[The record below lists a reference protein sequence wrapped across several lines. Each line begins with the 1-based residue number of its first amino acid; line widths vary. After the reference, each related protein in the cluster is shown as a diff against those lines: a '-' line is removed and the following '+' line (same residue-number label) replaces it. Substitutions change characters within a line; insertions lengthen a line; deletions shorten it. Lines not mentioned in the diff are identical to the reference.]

1 MKKCLAAAVA
11 ALLLVACN
19 GEPDPRTLPPRV
31 DRLQGRV
38 VEQIDSAPYSFF
50 RIETADGPLAV
61 KRLRRLR
68 SRAPPAPPLP
78 CHSPGSWGHPS
89 PSTWDR
95 GETRAT
101 ALLIA

>member
-50 RIETADGPLAV
+50 RIETADGPRWVALPIGTAPRNGVLSVTQAALV
-61 KRLRRLR
+61 KNRRL
-68 SRAPPAPPLP
+68 PAAGRTLAAVYFARP
-78 CHSPGSWGHPS
+78 
-89 PSTWDR
+89 
-95 GETRAT
+95 ETN
-101 ALLIA
+101 